1 MGWGWRVLLSL
12 VGIAAAL
19 VILVRANQPPPLPI
33 VVMYRP
39 AYPNNSLV
47 AQFINPTNKY
57 LAVSATFSNATL
69 HESRTTVLNIG
80 PAQGVEVGQQQ
91 GWQFMSGER
100 IELSVSGYKPASYTV
115 P

>member
-1 MGWGWRVLLSL
+1 MGWGWRIVLLCVFVL
-12 VGIAAAL
+12 AGL
-19 VILVRANQPPPLPI
+19 VILARASAPPPLPI

-39 AYPNNSLV
+39 AYPNNSLI

-57 LAVSATFSNATL
+57 LAVSATFSNAGL

-80 PAQGVEVGQQQ
+80 PAQGVEVGQLQ
-91 GWQFMSGER
+91 GWQFMSGEK
-100 IELSVSGYKPASYTV
+100 IELSVSGYRPATYTV